1 MLAITSE
8 AVPLILPYPV
18 VRCKRSSF
26 SALPRRP
33 SQCFCLGLAALAVL
47 LGAPSAHAQQPEGNV
62 ILESSEQVFCVMAAL
77 NAGGYDTGLDI
88 ATGDSTR
95 EDAREYLGQAHAV
108 VAKKLEDFYSEHRV
122 TADPG
127 ADLGQYVSLALL
139 LGLPPDFKL
148 AVPQADLP
156 PDAKNVSGLVP
167 LLKTFYVQAKLHE
180 LWSQLQTRYQAAQV
194 RYSAAVR
201 QAIFMTDVY
210 FRFPAGG
217 YLGRTC
223 RIDLDLLGAPD
234 QAQARVYGLDYY
246 LVVTA
251 SRQSQV
257 DEIRHQYLHFL
268 LDPLAAKYAP
278 EINEKSRLR
287 GIAYRASA
295 LATSFK
301 EDYPLLVTEC
311 LIRAAE
317 LRLDKRSPAQAE
329 KSLQEMTASGLILIR
344 YFYEALALFEKQET
358 SMSAYYPQMIHAI
371 DPLQEEKRLAKV
383 VFAPAP
389 SPPTPAAVPAAK
401 TEEERLL
408 DQGDNL
414 FYRGQYRDA
423 KLAYQEVLEKT
434 NPKSERALFGM
445 AIVASNMRKP
455 DLAEE
460 YFQKTLETAR
470 DLRLVTWSHIYLGR
484 LYDLKGKRDDA
495 LAQYRAASLTA
506 AAYPMAWRA
515 VQAGEAHEFGT
526 KGETHN

>member
-1 MLAITSE
+1 VLA
-8 AVPLILPYPV
+8 LL
-18 VRCKRSSF
+18 
-26 SALPRRP
+26 
-33 SQCFCLGLAALAVL
+33 LA
-47 LGAPSAHAQQPEGNV
+47 APSAHAQQQGGNV
-62 ILESSEQVFCVMAAL
+62 VLESSEQVFCVMAAL
-77 NAGGYDTGLDI
+77 NAGGYDAGLGL
-88 ATGDSTR
+88 ATGDNTR
-95 EDAREYLGQAHAV
+95 EEARGYLEQAHAP
-108 VAKKLEDFYSEHRV
+108 VAKRLKDFYAEHRV
-122 TADPG
+122 EGDPG
-127 ADLGQYVSLALL
+127 ADLGQYISLALL
-139 LGLPPDFKL
+139 LGPPPDFKL
-148 AVPQADLP
+148 AVPQTDLP
-156 PDAKNVSGLVP
+156 PDAKAVSGLVP

-180 LWSQLQTRYQAAQV
+180 LWSRLQARYQAAEL

-210 FRFPAGG
+210 FRFPSGR

-234 QAQARVYGLDYY
+234 QAQARVYGFDYF

-251 SRQSQV
+251 SRQSQI

-278 EINEKSRLR
+278 EINEKARLR
-287 GIAYRASA
+287 GMAYRAPA
-295 LATSFK
+295 LASSFK
-301 EDYPLLVTEC
+301 EDFPLLVSEC

-317 LRLDKRSPAQAE
+317 LRLDKRPPAQAE
-329 KSLQEMTASGLILIR
+329 KSLQEMTASGLILVR
-344 YFYEALALFEKQET
+344 YFYDSLAVFEKQEA
-358 SMSAYYPQMIHAI
+358 SMIVFYEPMIHGI
-371 DPLQEEKRLAKV
+371 DPLAEERRLAKV
-383 VFAPAP
+383 TFAPAP
-389 SPPTPAAVPAAK
+389 TPPAQASAPAAK

-414 FYRGQYRDA
+414 FYRGRYSDA

-434 NPKSERALFGM
+434 DPKSERALFGL

-484 LYDLKGKRDDA
+484 LYDLRGKRDDA

-506 AAYPMAWRA
+506 AAYPMALRA
-515 VQAGEAHEFGT
+515 VQVGEAQQFGS
-526 KGETHN
+526 KEESHR

>member
-1 MLAITSE
+1 
-8 AVPLILPYPV
+8 V
-18 VRCKRSSF
+18 
-26 SALPRRP
+26 
-33 SQCFCLGLAALAVL
+33 LAVL
-47 LGAPSAHAQQPEGNV
+47 LAAPSAHAQQQEGNV

-77 NAGGYDTGLDI
+77 NTGGYDTGLGV
-88 ATGDSTR
+88 ATGDNTR
-95 EDAREYLGQAHAV
+95 EEAREYLDQAHAP
-108 VAKKLEDFYSEHRV
+108 VAKRLEDFYSEHRV
-122 TADPG
+122 AGDPG

-139 LGLPPDFKL
+139 LGPPPDFKL

-180 LWSQLQTRYQAAQV
+180 LWSRLQARYQAAEL

-251 SRQSQV
+251 SRQSQM

-268 LDPLAAKYAP
+268 LDPLAAKYAQ
-278 EINEKSRLR
+278 EINEKARLR
-287 GIAYRASA
+287 GMAYRAPA

-301 EDYPLLVTEC
+301 EDFPLLITEC

-317 LRLDKRSPAQAE
+317 LRLDKRPPAQAE
-329 KSLQEMTASGLILIR
+329 KSLQEMTASGLILVR
-344 YFYEALALFEKQET
+344 YFYEALAVFEKQEA
-358 SMSAYYPQMIHAI
+358 SMSVYYSQMVHAI
-371 DPLQEEKRLAKV
+371 DPVEEEKRLAKV
-383 VFAPAP
+383 TFAPAAT
-389 SPPTPAAVPAAK
+389 PPTPAAVPAAK

-434 NPKSERALFGM
+434 NPKSERALFGL
-445 AIVASNMRKP
+445 AVVASNMRKP

-484 LYDLKGKRDDA
+484 LYDLRGKRNDA

-515 VQAGEAHEFGT
+515 VQAGEAQQFGS
-526 KGETHN
+526 KEETHN